1 MAWLISSFEYSNK
14 KMIAGRYPLDT
25 LYEKDPVIFY
35 EGALIH
41 EYTLWLGI
49 NLDDNTFCGAKM

>member
-1 MAWLISSFEYSNK
+1 
-14 KMIAGRYPLDT
+14 MIAGRYPLDT